1 LVHLRWVFVTKWT
14 HFGGGMPSAVAPEG
28 GLVFWGKP
36 SRPLTLFI
44 LMKIYIRATN
54 WGVGFV
60 NDKKNLEILPKG
72 KSDVA
77 VGCSKRW

>member
-1 LVHLRWVFVTKWT
+1 MRPF
-14 HFGGGMPSAVAPEG
+14 FGGMPPAVAPEG

-44 LMKIYIRATN
+44 LMKIYIRTAN
-54 WGVGFV
+54 WGVGCV
-60 NDKKNLEILPKG
+60 NNKRNLEILPKG
-72 KSDVA
+72 RSDVA

>member
-1 LVHLRWVFVTKWT
+1 
-14 HFGGGMPSAVAPEG
+14 MPLAVAPEG

-60 NDKKNLEILPKG
+60 INKKDLEILPKG

-77 VGCSKRW
+77 VGCSKR

>member
-1 LVHLRWVFVTKWT
+1 MGFCEKMEPFFAWEW
-14 HFGGGMPSAVAPEG
+14 GGVPPAVAPAG
-28 GLVFWGKP
+28 GLVFWGMP
-36 SRPLTLFI
+36 SRPLNVFI

-54 WGVGFV
+54 WGFGFV
-60 NDKKNLEILPKG
+60 NNKKNLEILPKG